1 MTRISEL
8 AAIIGVRQ
16 ACTQLGESRSWYNR
30 RLKAMTVT
38 THSASDAAHVRQP
51 SVRALTA
58 EEEARVLAYLNSE
71 RFVDCS
77 PAQVVAELL
86 DEGIYLCSE
95 RTNYRIL
102 ARHGEVRERRNQLR
116 HPAYQAPELLA
127 TRCNMVWSWD
137 ITKLRSMINGTCYHL
152 YVIIDVFSRYIV
164 AWTIAERESDFLA
177 ADFIDEAC
185 RRHGIDKNT
194 LILHADRGAAM
205 RSKRV
210 AELLVKLEVT
220 KSHSRPYCSNDNPY
234 SESQFKTMKYRPEFP
249 DRFASLNEARIFC
262 TAFFK
267 WYNHRH
273 CHSGIAMLTP
283 VVVHY
288 GLAERVIARRDQVLA
303 RAYERNPE
311 RFVKRKPLARRL
323 PKEVWINK
331 PAPSIVTHSE
341 TTLN

>member
-8 AAIIGVRQ
+8 ATIIGVRK
-16 ACTQLGESRSWYNR
+16 ACAQLGASRSWYNR
-30 RLKAMTVT
+30 RLKAMAVT
-38 THSASDAAHVRQP
+38 THSTIDAAHVREP
-51 SVRALTA
+51 SARALTP

-77 PAQVVAELL
+77 VAQVVAELL
-86 DEGIYLCSE
+86 DEGVYLCSE
-95 RTNYRIL
+95 RTGYRIL

-116 HPAYQAPELLA
+116 HPAYKAPELLA

-137 ITKLRSMINGTCYHL
+137 ITKLRSTIPGTCYHL

-194 LILHADRGAAM
+194 LTIHADRGAAM

-210 AELLVKLEVT
+210 ADLLVKLEVT

-249 DRFASLNEARIFC
+249 GRFGSLDEARIFC
-262 TAFFK
+262 KAFFK

-288 GLAERVIARRDQVLA
+288 GLAERYIARRDEVLA
-303 RAYERNPE
+303 RAYEQHPA
-311 RFVKRKPLARRL
+311 RFVKGKPLAPRL

-331 PAPSIVTHSE
+331 PAPSIVTQSQS
-341 TTLN
+341 TLN

>member
-8 AAIIGVRQ
+8 KATIGLRPACRQ
-16 ACTQLGESRSWYNR
+16 LAESRSWYNR
-30 RLKAMTVT
+30 RLKATTVT
-38 THSASDAAHVRQP
+38 SNSTSDASHVRQP
-51 SVRALTA
+51 SVRALTP
-58 EEEARVLAYLNSE
+58 EEEARVLAHLNSE
-71 RFVDCS
+71 RFADCS
-77 PAQVVAELL
+77 PAQVFAELL
-86 DEGIYLCSE
+86 DDGIYLCSE

-116 HPAYQAPELLA
+116 HPHYHAPELLA
-127 TRCNMVWSWD
+127 TKCNMVWSWD

-177 ADFIDEAC
+177 ADFIEEAC
-185 RRHGIDKNT
+185 RRQGIDKNT
-194 LILHADRGAAM
+194 LTIHADRGAAM

-249 DRFASLNEARIFC
+249 ERFSSLEEAKIFC
-262 TAFFK
+262 KTFFN

-288 GLAERVIARRDQVLA
+288 GLAERVIARRDEVLA
-303 RAYERNPE
+303 CAYELHPE
-311 RFVKRKPLARRL
+311 RFVKRKPTAKRL
-323 PKEVWINK
+323 PREVWINK
-331 PAPSIVTHSE
+331 PTPSVVTWSE
-341 TTLN
+341 SILN